1 MGPSPRKGESWRCFQ
16 PHPPQAWSTTHLW
29 LVPRLP
35 LYGHRFTELAVQYG
49 PLQELLELRS
59 DQAVSVVLPFGL
71 SAAWCLL
78 LVSGSWIELLD
89 DDAVHNPRWLAVLT
103 RWSVPP
109 ILAEAGFR

>member
-59 DQAVSVVLPFGL
+59 DQAVSVVLWCFHLGL
-71 SAAWCLL
+71 VRRGAFSWS
-78 LVSGSWIELLD
+78 LVRG
-89 DDAVHNPRWLAVLT
+89 
-103 RWSVPP
+103 
-109 ILAEAGFR
+109 

>member
-59 DQAVSVVLPFGL
+59 DQAVSVVLWCFHLGL

-78 LVSGSWIELLD
+78 VGLWFVD
-89 DDAVHNPRWLAVLT
+89 RAARRWCCA
-103 RWSVPP
+103 
-109 ILAEAGFR
+109 

>member
-49 PLQELLELRS
+49 PLQELIQLRS
-59 DQAVSVVLPFGL
+59 DQAVSAVLWCFHLGL
-71 SAAWCLL
+71 VRRGAFS
-78 LVSGSWIELLD
+78 LVAGSWIELLD

-103 RWSVPP
+103 R
-109 ILAEAGFR
+109 